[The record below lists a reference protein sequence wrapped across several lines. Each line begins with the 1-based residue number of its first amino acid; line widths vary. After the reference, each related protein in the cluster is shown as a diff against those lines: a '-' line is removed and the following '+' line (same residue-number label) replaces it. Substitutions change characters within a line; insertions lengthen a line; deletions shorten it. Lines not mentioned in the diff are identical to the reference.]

1 MQNEMFYAVDG
12 HKQSRGDMMYDP
24 IREQFYT
31 VKELADILQI
41 KPETVAAHARSHRL
55 PACQPY
61 PKGPWLF
68 PKDEIA
74 TYLKKRIKHDPCP
87 FVRPLRA
94 RK

>member
-1 MQNEMFYAVDG
+1 
-12 HKQSRGDMMYDP
+12 MYDP

-41 KPETVAAHARSHRL
+41 KPETISAHARTGRL

-68 PKDEIA
+68 PKDEMTA
-74 TYLKKRIKHDPCP
+74 YLRKRIKSDSHP

>member
-1 MQNEMFYAVDG
+1 
-12 HKQSRGDMMYDP
+12 MMYDP
-24 IREQFYT
+24 LRDQFYSCQD
-31 VKELADILQI
+31 LAEILGI
-41 KPETVAAHARSHRL
+41 KPETLAGHARSGRL

-74 TYLKKRIKHDPCP
+74 AYLRKRVRSDNRP

-94 RK
+94 RKVVPRRHGRPEQ

>member
-1 MQNEMFYAVDG
+1 
-12 HKQSRGDMMYDP
+12 MYDP

-31 VKELADILQI
+31 AKDLADILEI
-41 KPETVAAHARSHRL
+41 KPETIAAHARTGRL

-68 PKDEIA
+68 PKDEITA
-74 TYLKKRIKHDPCP
+74 YLRKRIKSESQF

-94 RK
+94 KKSDL

>member
-1 MQNEMFYAVDG
+1 
-12 HKQSRGDMMYDP
+12 MYDP
-24 IREQFYT
+24 VREQFYT

-74 TYLKKRIKHDPCP
+74 TYLRKRVSRDHSSII
-87 FVRPLRA
+87 RPLRA
-94 RK
+94 RGG

>member
-1 MQNEMFYAVDG
+1 
-12 HKQSRGDMMYDP
+12 MYDP

-31 VKELADILQI
+31 AHELADILGI
-41 KPETVAAHARSHRL
+41 KPETMAAHARERRL

-74 TYLKKRIKHDPCP
+74 AYLRKRVNRSHSSII
-87 FVRPLRA
+87 RPLRA
-94 RK
+94 RRKNT

>member
-1 MQNEMFYAVDG
+1 
-12 HKQSRGDMMYDP
+12 MYNP
-24 IREQFYT
+24 IKEQFYSCE
-31 VKELADILQI
+31 ELAKLLNI
-41 KPETVAAHARSHRL
+41 KSETLAGHARSGRL

-74 TYLKKRIKHDPCP
+74 AYLKKRVKSDSCP

-94 RK
+94 RKY